1 MKTRKIISTL
11 LALCMLLS
19 LFPTMAFAEDEN
31 EPEHADEQL
40 VNDVMPDGEAQ
51 GSPDPS
57 SGEPQN
63 ADTTQTEAEKNEDAL
78 SLELQSVSA
87 AQMQTLS
94 QNRSNGSVILTANN
108 ASEVSSGTC
117 GAQGNNLTWTL
128 YDNGELVISGTG
140 DMADYGVAGSPW
152 YEHRASITSVTIP
165 AGVTSIGDGA
175 FQECSA
181 LTSVTIPEGVT
192 SVGDGA
198 FYLCTALTSVTIPQG
213 VTGIGDDAFAGCIAL
228 TGVTIPS
235 SVTGIGYE
243 AFFYCV
249 ALESVTFLGSVTS
262 IGDWAFGLCAALKS
276 MTIPAG
282 VTSIGDNAFAG
293 CQALTSIVIPASV
306 TRIGAGAFAWSGIES
321 ITVAEGNVNFRVEN
335 SALIDRGTNALL
347 AVAPAITGE
356 YVIPDGVTSIG
367 DGACQGCTALTSV
380 TIPAGVTSIGD
391 GAFYDCSALT
401 SVTFPTSV
409 TSIGKSA
416 FEYCGKLTDVYYGG
430 TEEQAAAAE
439 IAEGNECLTN
449 ATIHFTEP
457 PAEPLKIVINS
468 ASVVFDGLIRL
479 KYYFTLPDVLLDAS
493 DSYLVFYKNDQE
505 LKRTALK
512 NGKPVNQSG
521 DPSNKSFDLSVVAKE
536 FNDEIV
542 IKLLDKDGGAY
553 TLVTGGGTDYT
564 ESGFPYS
571 VRKYADYLKDNSGKA
586 KMRALAKALG
596 EYGDAASVY
605 FGGAGT
611 VSDDVKA
618 VTLDDFNDYAVKMD
632 GVTPAGITGKSMSV
646 MFEADNSLRIY
657 LSFASGYSPEK
668 YSFTVD
674 GNPATMQENANHEF
688 YLTAKNIAAKDLE
701 AYHTF
706 TISDGKDTYTIQ
718 ASVLSYARIL
728 VSGNKPNSQ
737 NLGKA
742 LYLYNRAADAYFAN

>member
-19 LFPTMAFAEDEN
+19 LFPTAAFAEDEAG
-31 EPEHADEQL
+31 PADEQL
-40 VNDVMPDGEAQ
+40 VSDVMPDGEAQ

-87 AQMQTLS
+87 AQMQTVLE
-94 QNRSNGSVILTANN
+94 NRANSSVILTVNN
-108 ASEVSSGTC
+108 ASEGSSGTC

-181 LTSVTIPEGVT
+181 LTSVTIPAGVT

-198 FYLCTALTSVTIPQG
+198 FYLCTALASVTIPAG
-213 VTGIGDDAFAGCIAL
+213 VTSIGDDAFAGCIAL

-243 AFFYCV
+243 AFFYCA

-262 IGDWAFGLCAALKS
+262 IGAWAFGLCVALKS

-293 CQALTSIVIPASV
+293 CQALTSIAIPASV
-306 TRIGAGAFAWSGIES
+306 TSIGAGAFAWSGIES

-380 TIPAGVTSIGD
+380 TIPSGVTSIGD

-401 SVTFPTSV
+401 SVTFPASV

-416 FEYCGKLTDVYYGG
+416 FEYCDKLTDVYYGG

-439 IAEGNECLTN
+439 IGEVNDPLLN
-449 ATIHFTEP
+449 ATIHFT
-457 PAEPLKIVINS
+457 EPLKIVINS

-479 KYYFTLPDVLLDAS
+479 KYYFTLPDALLDAS
-493 DSYLVFYKNDQE
+493 DSYLVFYRNGQE
-505 LKRTALK
+505 IKRTALK
-512 NGKPVNQSG
+512 NGKAVNQSG
-521 DPSNKSFDLSVVAKE
+521 DPSNKSFDFSVVAKE

-542 IKLLDKDGGAY
+542 IKFLDKDGSAY

-564 ESGFPYS
+564 ETGFPYS
-571 VRKYADYLKDNSGKA
+571 VRKYADYLKDNSSKPT
-586 KMRALAKALG
+586 MRALAKALG
-596 EYGDAASVY
+596 EYGDAASIY
-605 FGGAGT
+605 FGAAGT

-646 MFEADNSLRIY
+646 IFEADNSLRIY
-657 LSFASGYSPEK
+657 LDFASGYSPEN

-674 GNPATMQENANHEF
+674 GEPATMQENANHQF
-688 YLTAKNIAAKDLE
+688 YLTVKNIAAKDLE

-706 TISDGKDTYTIQ
+706 TISDGKDTFTIQ

-742 LYLYNRAADAYFAN
+742 LYLYNRAADAYFSD